1 MGTVFALFNTS
12 NHTNCQVMLQQS
24 QLQKQSLKILPQQ
37 IQMLGIYH
45 LNTIQL
51 EQRIKDELDENPLLE
66 MNSEDESYE
75 AQIDKDQPKDY
86 QDYEEY
92 QYDDIPDYKL
102 ETETYIHTNNL
113 NMPIRDVI
121 DFRTNIKQ
129 QLINLNLSE
138 RELTI
143 AEYIVDCI
151 EDNGFL
157 ERGLQE
163 IADDISFS
171 HKMFVEEAE
180 IEKLLVQIQEFEP
193 FGVGC
198 RNIRE
203 FFLKQLNNQKKCPVV
218 KKCIQLVD
226 KYYNELQ
233 KRNFEKIYS
242 GLGIDDEEL
251 SIIFKHISGL
261 QLKPVNGAVEGQ
273 LVKETII
280 PDFILTVEGEQLMV
294 DLYKQKSNLLY
305 INQSLMQTVEKKEG
319 RTSEEKAAMQ
329 SFKSKLTS
337 AMWFINA
344 IKQREDNMLRIIR
357 AIVKRQ
363 KEYFLSGDASFMR
376 PMILKNI
383 ADEVGLDISTISRVT
398 CNKYIDTP
406 FGYVLLKNLFTQSIV
421 SEDGLSVS
429 NRVVQIKLKAIIDA
443 EDKEMP
449 YNDQQLVALLEESG
463 IKIAR
468 RTVAKYRE
476 LLNIPVGDMRR
487 IWAKAI

>member
-1 MGTVFALFNTS
+1 MI
-12 NHTNCQVMLQQS
+12 QQS

-45 LNTIQL
+45 LNTVQL
-51 EQRIKDELDENPLLE
+51 EQRIKNELDENPLLE
-66 MNSEDESYE
+66 LNNEDESLDTNK
-75 AQIDKDQPKDY
+75 DKDQPQDY

-102 ETETYIHTNNL
+102 ETENYLHTNNPDL
-113 NMPIRDVI
+113 PIKDII
-121 DFRTNIKQ
+121 DFRTQIKH
-129 QLINLNLSE
+129 QLINLNLNE
-138 RELTI
+138 TETGI
-143 AEYIVDCI
+143 AEYIIDCI
-151 EDNGFL
+151 SDNGFL
-157 ERGLQE
+157 ERNLQE

-171 HKMFVEEAE
+171 HKTFVEES
-180 IEKLLVQIQEFEP
+180 IVEKILLQIQDFEP

-203 FFLKQLNNQKKCPVV
+203 FLLKQLNSQKKCPIV
-218 KKCIQLVD
+218 KKCILLVEN
-226 KYYNELQ
+226 YYNELQ
-233 KRNFEKIYS
+233 KRNFEKIYT
-242 GLGIDDEEL
+242 GLNIDDEEL
-251 SIIFKHISGL
+251 SILFKHISSL
-261 QLKPVNGAVEGQ
+261 QLKPVNMAQEDQ

-280 PDFILTVEGEQLMV
+280 PDFILTVEGEMLMV
-294 DLYKQKSNLLY
+294 DLFKQKSNLLY

-319 RTSEEKAAMQ
+319 RTADEKAAMQ
-329 SFKSKLTS
+329 NFKSKLSS

-344 IKQREDNMLRIIR
+344 IKQREDNMLRIMR
-357 AIVKRQ
+357 SIVKRQ
-363 KEYFLSGDASFMR
+363 REYFVSGDPACMR

-429 NRVVQIKLKAIIDA
+429 NRVVQIKLKAIIDE
-443 EDKEMP
+443 EDKDLP
-449 YNDQQLVALLEESG
+449 YNDQQLVALLEKSG

-487 IWAKAI
+487 IWA

>member
-1 MGTVFALFNTS
+1 MI
-12 NHTNCQVMLQQS
+12 QQS

-45 LNTIQL
+45 LNTVQL
-51 EQRIKDELDENPLLE
+51 EQRIKNELDENPLLE
-66 MNSEDESYE
+66 LNNEDESLD
-75 AQIDKDQPKDY
+75 ANTDKDQPQDY

-102 ETETYIHTNNL
+102 ETENYLHTNSPDL
-113 NMPIRDVI
+113 PIKEII
-121 DFRTNIKQ
+121 DFRTQIKQ
-129 QLINLNLSE
+129 QLINLNLDE
-138 RELTI
+138 TEFRI
-143 AEYIVDCI
+143 AEYIIDCI
-151 EDNGFL
+151 EDNGFI
-157 ERGLQE
+157 ERNLQE

-171 HKMFVEEAE
+171 HKTFVEESVV
-180 IEKLLVQIQEFEP
+180 EKILLQIQDFEP

-203 FFLKQLNNQKKCPVV
+203 FLLKQLNSQKKCPIV
-218 KKCIQLVD
+218 KKCILLVEN
-226 KYYNELQ
+226 YYNELQ
-233 KRNFEKIYS
+233 KRNFEKIYA
-242 GLGIDDEEL
+242 GLDIDDEEL
-251 SIIFKHISGL
+251 SILFKHISSL
-261 QLKPVNGAVEGQ
+261 QLKPVNMAQEDQ

-280 PDFILTVEGEQLMV
+280 PDFILTVEGEMLMV
-294 DLYKQKSNLLY
+294 DLFKQKSSLLY

-319 RTSEEKAAMQ
+319 RTADEKAAMQ
-329 SFKSKLTS
+329 NFKSKLSS

-344 IKQREDNMLRIIR
+344 IKQREDNMLRIMR
-357 AIVKRQ
+357 SIVKRQ
-363 KEYFLSGDASFMR
+363 REYFVSGDPACMR

-429 NRVVQIKLKAIIDA
+429 NRVVQIKLKAIIDE
-443 EDKEMP
+443 EDKDLP
-449 YNDQQLVALLEESG
+449 YNDQQLVALLEKSG

>member
-1 MGTVFALFNTS
+1 MI
-12 NHTNCQVMLQQS
+12 QQS

-45 LNTIQL
+45 LNTVQL
-51 EQRIKDELDENPLLE
+51 EQRIKNELDENPLLE
-66 MNSEDESYE
+66 LNNEDESLD
-75 AQIDKDQPKDY
+75 ANKDKDQPQDY

-102 ETETYIHTNNL
+102 ETENYLHTNSPDL
-113 NMPIRDVI
+113 PIKEII
-121 DFRTNIKQ
+121 DFRTQIKQ
-129 QLINLNLSE
+129 QLINLNLDE
-138 RELTI
+138 TEFRI
-143 AEYIVDCI
+143 AEYIIDCI
-151 EDNGFL
+151 EDNGFI
-157 ERGLQE
+157 ERNLQE

-171 HKMFVEEAE
+171 HKTFVEESVV
-180 IEKLLVQIQEFEP
+180 EKILLQIQDFEP

-203 FFLKQLNNQKKCPVV
+203 FLLKQLNSQKKCPIV
-218 KKCIQLVD
+218 KKCILLVEN
-226 KYYNELQ
+226 YYNELQ
-233 KRNFEKIYS
+233 KRNFEKIYA
-242 GLGIDDEEL
+242 GLDIDDEEL
-251 SIIFKHISGL
+251 SILFKHISSL
-261 QLKPVNGAVEGQ
+261 QLKPVNMAQEDQ

-280 PDFILTVEGEQLMV
+280 PDFILTVEGEMLMV
-294 DLYKQKSNLLY
+294 DLFKQKSSLLY

-319 RTSEEKAAMQ
+319 RTADEKAAMQ
-329 SFKSKLTS
+329 NFKSKLSS

-344 IKQREDNMLRIIR
+344 IKQREDNMLRIMR
-357 AIVKRQ
+357 SIVKRQ
-363 KEYFLSGDASFMR
+363 REYFVSGDPACMR

-429 NRVVQIKLKAIIDA
+429 NRVVQIKLKAIIDE
-443 EDKEMP
+443 EDKDLP
-449 YNDQQLVALLEESG
+449 YNDQQLVALLEKSG

>member
-1 MGTVFALFNTS
+1 
-12 NHTNCQVMLQQS
+12 MLQQS

-51 EQRIKDELDENPLLE
+51 EQRIKNELDENPLLE
-66 MNSEDESYE
+66 LNTDDESLD
-75 AQIDKDQPKDY
+75 AKTDKDQPQDY

-102 ETETYIHTNNL
+102 EAENYIHTNNL
-113 NMPIRDVI
+113 DLPVKDII
-121 DFRTNIKQ
+121 DFRTQIKQ
-129 QLINLNLSE
+129 QLINLNLGETES
-138 RELTI
+138 RI
-143 AEYIVDCI
+143 AEYLIDCI

-157 ERGLQE
+157 ERSLQE

-171 HKMFVEEAE
+171 HKTFVEESVVSK
-180 IEKLLVQIQEFEP
+180 ILLQIQEFEP

-203 FFLKQLNNQKKCPVV
+203 FLLKQLNNQKKCPIV
-218 KKCIQLVD
+218 KKSILLVENF
-226 KYYNELQ
+226 YNELQ
-233 KRNFEKIYS
+233 KRNFEKIYT
-242 GLGIDDEEL
+242 GLDIDEEEL
-251 SIIFKHISGL
+251 SILFKHISTL
-261 QLKPVNGAVEGQ
+261 QLKPVNIAQEDQ

-280 PDFILTVEGEQLMV
+280 PDFILTVEGEMLMV

-319 RTSEEKAAMQ
+319 RTADEKAALQ
-329 SFKSKLTS
+329 NFKSKLSS

-363 KEYFLSGDASFMR
+363 REYFINGDAAYMR

-421 SEDGLSVS
+421 NEEGLSVS
-429 NRVVQIKLKAIIDA
+429 NRVVQIKLKAIIDE
-443 EDKEMP
+443 EDKDLP
-449 YNDQQLVALLEESG
+449 YNDQQLVALLKKSG

>member
-1 MGTVFALFNTS
+1 MI
-12 NHTNCQVMLQQS
+12 QQS

-45 LNTIQL
+45 LNSVQL

-66 MNSEDESYE
+66 VNSEDESFE
-75 AQIDKDQPKDY
+75 TALEKDQPQDY

-102 ETETYIHTNNL
+102 ETESYIHNNNVNL
-113 NMPIRDVI
+113 PIRDTV
-121 DFRTNIKQ
+121 DFRSLIKQ
-129 QLINLNLSE
+129 QLINMK
-138 RELTI
+138 LTEEEKVI
-143 AEYIVDCI
+143 AEYIIDCI

-157 ERGLQE
+157 ERNLQE

-171 HKMFVEEAE
+171 QKLFVEEAVV
-180 IEKLLVQIQEFEP
+180 EKILLQIQEFEP
-193 FGVGC
+193 LGVGC

-203 FFLKQLNNQKKCPVV
+203 FFLRQLNNQKKCPIV
-218 KKCIQLVD
+218 KNCIRLID
-226 KYYNELQ
+226 LYYNDLQ
-233 KRNFEKIYS
+233 KRNFEKIYN

-251 SIIFKHISGL
+251 SILLKHISTL
-261 QLKPVNGAVEGQ
+261 QLKPVNGSQEG
-273 LVKETII
+273 LIVKETII
-280 PDFILTVEGEQLMV
+280 PDFILTVEGETLMV

-305 INQSLMQTVEKKEG
+305 INQSLMHTVEHKEG

-329 SFKSKLTS
+329 NFKSKLTS

-357 AIVKRQ
+357 TIVKKQ
-363 KEYFLSGDASFMR
+363 KDYFLNGDAAYMR

-406 FGYVLLKNLFTQSIV
+406 FGYVLLKNLFTQSIMN
-421 SEDGLSVS
+421 EDGDSVS
-429 NRVVQIKLKAIIDA
+429 NRVVQIKLKEIIDN
-443 EDKEMP
+443 EDKDLP
-449 YNDQQLVALLEESG
+449 YNDQQLVALLEKSG

>member
-1 MGTVFALFNTS
+1 
-12 NHTNCQVMLQQS
+12 MLQQS
-24 QLQKQSLKILPQQ
+24 QLQKQTLKILPQQ

-45 LNTIQL
+45 LNTVQL

-66 MNSEDESYE
+66 ANSDDETLDTKT
-75 AQIDKDQPKDY
+75 DKDQPQDFE
-86 QDYEEY
+86 DYEEY
-92 QYDDIPDYKL
+92 QYDDIPDYRL
-102 ETETYIHTNNL
+102 EAENYIHTNNL
-113 NMPIRDVI
+113 DLPIKDTV
-121 DFRTNIKQ
+121 DFRTTIKQ
-129 QLINLNLSE
+129 QLINLTLDE
-138 RELTI
+138 TETRI
-143 AEYIVDCI
+143 AEYIIDCI

-157 ERGLQE
+157 ERNLQE

-171 HKMFVEEAE
+171 QKTYVEESV
-180 IEKLLVQIQEFEP
+180 IERILLQIQEFEP

-203 FFLKQLNNQKKCPVV
+203 FFLKQLKSQKKCPIV
-218 KKCIQLVD
+218 KKCILLVEN
-226 KYYNELQ
+226 YYHELQ
-233 KRNFEKIYS
+233 KRNFEKIYN
-242 GLGIDDEEL
+242 GLNIDDEEL
-251 SIIFKHISGL
+251 SILFKHISTL
-261 QLKPVNGAVEGQ
+261 QLKPVNGALEGQ

-280 PDFILTVEGEQLMV
+280 PDFILTVEGDMLMV

-305 INQSLMQTVEKKEG
+305 INQSLMQTVEKKAG
-319 RTSEEKAAMQ
+319 RTAEEKAAMQ
-329 SFKSKLTS
+329 SYKNKLTS

-357 AIVKRQ
+357 SIVKRQ
-363 KEYFLSGDASFMR
+363 KDYFLNGDASYMR

-406 FGYVLLKNLFTQSIV
+406 FGYILLKNLFTQSIV
-421 SEDGLSVS
+421 NDEGLSVS
-429 NRVVQIKLKAIIDA
+429 NRVVQIKLKEIIDS
-443 EDKEMP
+443 EDKELP
-449 YNDQQLVALLEESG
+449 YNDQQLVALLEEHG

>member
-1 MGTVFALFNTS
+1 MI
-12 NHTNCQVMLQQS
+12 QQS

-45 LNTIQL
+45 LNTVQL
-51 EQRIKDELDENPLLE
+51 EQRIKNELDENPLLE
-66 MNSEDESYE
+66 LNNEDESLD
-75 AQIDKDQPKDY
+75 ANTDKDQPQDY

-102 ETETYIHTNNL
+102 ETENYLHTNSPDL
-113 NMPIRDVI
+113 PIKDII
-121 DFRTNIKQ
+121 DFRTQIKQ
-129 QLINLNLSE
+129 QLINLNLNE
-138 RELTI
+138 TETGI
-143 AEYIVDCI
+143 AEYIIDCI
-151 EDNGFL
+151 EDSGFL
-157 ERGLQE
+157 ERNLQE

-171 HKMFVEEAE
+171 HKTFVEESVV
-180 IEKLLVQIQEFEP
+180 EKILLQIQDFEP

-203 FFLKQLNNQKKCPVV
+203 FLLKQLNSQKKCPIV
-218 KKCIQLVD
+218 KKCILLVEN
-226 KYYNELQ
+226 YYHELQ
-233 KRNFEKIYS
+233 KRNFEKIYA
-242 GLGIDDEEL
+242 GLDIDDEEL
-251 SIIFKHISGL
+251 SILFKHISSL
-261 QLKPVNGAVEGQ
+261 QLKPVNMAQEDQ

-280 PDFILTVEGEQLMV
+280 PDFILTVEGEMLMV
-294 DLYKQKSNLLY
+294 DLFKQKSNLLY

-319 RTSEEKAAMQ
+319 RTADEKAAMQ
-329 SFKSKLTS
+329 NFKSKLSS

-344 IKQREDNMLRIIR
+344 IKQREDNMLRIMR
-357 AIVKRQ
+357 SIVKRQ
-363 KEYFLSGDASFMR
+363 REYFISGDPACMR

-429 NRVVQIKLKAIIDA
+429 NRVVQIKLKAIIDE
-443 EDKEMP
+443 EDKDLP
-449 YNDQQLVALLEESG
+449 YNDQQLVALLEKSG

>member
-1 MGTVFALFNTS
+1 
-12 NHTNCQVMLQQS
+12 MLQQS

-45 LNTIQL
+45 LNSLQL

-66 MNSEDESYE
+66 ANTDDESLDV
-75 AQIDKDQPKDY
+75 AQDKDQPQDY
-86 QDYEEY
+86 QDYDEY

-102 ETETYIHTNNL
+102 EAESFIHTNNL
-113 NMPIRDVI
+113 NMPIKDTI
-121 DFRTNIKQ
+121 DFRTTLKQ
-129 QLINLNLSE
+129 QLINLNLDE
-138 RELTI
+138 TETRI
-143 AEYIVDCI
+143 AEYIIDCI

-157 ERGLQE
+157 ERDLQE

-171 HKMFVEEAE
+171 QKTFVEESV
-180 IEKLLVQIQEFEP
+180 IEKLLLQIQEFEP

-203 FFLKQLNNQKKCPVV
+203 FFLKQLNNQKQCPIV
-218 KKCIQLVD
+218 KKCVALVD

-233 KRNFEKIYS
+233 KRNFEKIYN

-251 SIIFKHISGL
+251 SILFKHISTL
-261 QLKPVNGAVEGQ
+261 QLKPVNAAQEGQ
-273 LVKETII
+273 MVKETII
-280 PDFILTVEGEQLMV
+280 PDFILTVEGETLMV

-319 RTSEEKAAMQ
+319 RTAEEKAAMQ
-329 SFKSKLTS
+329 NFKNKLTS

-363 KEYFLSGDASFMR
+363 KEYFLTGDASYMR

-406 FGYVLLKNLFTQSIV
+406 FGYILLKNLFTQSIV
-421 SEDGLSVS
+421 NEEGLSVS
-429 NRVVQIKLKAIIDA
+429 NRVVQIKLKEIIDG
-443 EDKEMP
+443 EDKDMP
-449 YNDQQLVALLEESG
+449 YNDQQLVAILEEHG